1 MPTFRCTGLITGLS
15 TTTIILYIYGRLSLT
30 RCGFP
35 IFSLWTRK
43 GPICIKLWMKV
54 SITNLQ
60 TFKSSDRQLRIKQ
73 GGNVYVSLRLALILS
88 CQMDFKYYPF
98 DWQLCP
104 LEMSSFGYRKDEI
117 VFEFETLE
125 EIDNLKAVRVNSGI
139 NLPRKCVSSIEPKFK
154 LAQQLI
160 KYWHFTKS

>member
-1 MPTFRCTGLITGLS
+1 
-15 TTTIILYIYGRLSLT
+15 
-30 RCGFP
+30 
-35 IFSLWTRK
+35 
-43 GPICIKLWMKV
+43 MKV
-54 SITNLQ
+54 SIINLQ

-125 EIDNLKAVRVNSGI
+125 EIDNLKAVRVNPGI
-139 NLPRKCVSSIEPKFK
+139 NLPRKCVSSMVPIVIRRNKTPPAADFVRKGVLFPHFPFFK
-154 LAQQLI
+154 GHQ
-160 KYWHFTKS
+160 F